1 MMRSL
6 YSGISGLTVHQTKMD
21 VIGNNIANVNTTAF
35 KSSRVTF
42 TDVFSQKLS
51 GASAGNEEVGGT
63 NSKQIGLG
71 STVGSIDILMGE
83 GAAQRTDNELDL
95 KIEGDGFFIVN
106 DGNGYKFTRD
116 GSFKIDVNGYLV
128 TSNGYYVCGW
138 TADKDG
144 NIAKTP
150 VEKLAMVANETYS
163 VPASKTTK
171 INFAK
176 NLNIDDGSTEAT
188 GVTQLS
194 TIFDSLGNEYTV
206 KQNFYYIDSQAAV
219 DKYNDNHD
227 VKLTVDGYPTGLPTG
242 VKTYDITM
250 ANVNKGAGATGD
262 VTYPFWVSLGISD
275 VTNAEGERVYASDAY
290 VTQSG
295 LTKADVADETGEV
308 PLATLLSKL
317 SDAGNTADGFPAVF
331 KFDASG
337 NLDKNVGAGITGIK
351 LNFGKGTE
359 PPIRGIVSSVGT
371 GDVADASL
379 NVITLS
385 LNDLTQYNSS
395 TTASSTYDGNKPGT
409 MSSYSI
415 GSDGIISAKYSNGQT
430 KILGQI
436 SLATFSNSAGLEK
449 VGGNLYQSTL
459 NSGDFDGIGVDP
471 TSVGSLNAG
480 TLEMSN
486 VDLSTE
492 FTEMITTQRGF
503 QANSR
508 IITTSDTLLE
518 ELVNLKR

>member
-6 YSGISGLTVHQTKMD
+6 YSGISGLAVHQTKMD
-21 VIGNNIANVNTTAF
+21 VIGNNIANVNTTAY

-42 TDVFSQKLS
+42 TDVFSQKLA
-51 GASAGNEEVGGT
+51 GAASGNEDVGGT
-63 NSKQIGLG
+63 NPKQIGLG
-71 STVGSIDILMGE
+71 ATVGSIDLLMGE

-106 DGNGYKFTRD
+106 DGKGNKFTRD
-116 GSFKIDVNGYLV
+116 GSFKIDANGYLV
-128 TSNGYYVCGW
+128 NSSGYYVCGW

-144 NIAKTP
+144 NISKTP
-150 VEKLAMVANETYS
+150 VDKLSMVTNETYS
-163 VPASKTTK
+163 VPASKTSK
-171 INFAK
+171 INFGK
-176 NLNIDDGSTEAT
+176 NLNVEDGSTDST

-206 KQNFYYIDSQAAV
+206 KQQFYYLKTPEDV
-219 DKYNDNHD
+219 MKYNENHEGD
-227 VKLTVDGYPTGLPTG
+227 MLVHYTEANNSLTAPSSG
-242 VKTYDITM
+242 VTSPKYEIDLKE
-250 ANVNKGAGATGD
+250 ANFPV
-262 VTYPFWVSLGISD
+262 WVSLGIES
-275 VTNAEGERVYASDAY
+275 VTDTEGNEVNASAEFVNYASGVSSGTLSGTEQLTLAEALN
-290 VTQSG
+290 VTSG
-295 LTKADVADETGEV
+295 YPQVFRFK
-308 PLATLLSKL
+308 
-317 SDAGNTADGFPAVF
+317 SDGT
-331 KFDASG
+331 
-337 NLDKNVGAGITGIK
+337 LDKEFGAGKSGIK
-351 LNFGKGTE
+351 LDFGNKAE
-359 PPIRGIVSSVGT
+359 SPIEGIISTVGSET
-371 GDVADASL
+371 AESPDQNAIA
-379 NVITLS
+379 IS

-395 TTASSTYDGNKPGT
+395 TTATSTYDGNKPGT

-415 GSDGIISAKYSNGQT
+415 GSDGIISAKYSNGET

-436 SLATFSNSAGLEK
+436 SLATFNNSAGLEK
-449 VGGNLYQSTL
+449 VGGNLYQTTL
-459 NSGDFDGIGVDP
+459 NSGEFDGIGVDP

>member
-6 YSGISGLTVHQTKMD
+6 YSGISGLSVHQTKMD
-21 VIGNNIANVNTTAF
+21 VIGNNIANVNTTAY

-42 TDVFSQKLS
+42 TDVFSQKLA
-51 GASAGNEEVGGT
+51 GAASGNEDVGGT
-63 NSKQIGLG
+63 NPKQIGLG
-71 STVGSIDILMGE
+71 ATVGSIDLLMGE

-106 DGNGYKFTRD
+106 DGKGNKFTRD
-116 GSFKIDVNGYLV
+116 GSFKIDANGYLV
-128 TSNGYYVCGW
+128 NSSGYYVCGW

-144 NIAKTP
+144 NISKTP
-150 VEKLAMVANETYS
+150 VDKLSMVTNETYS
-163 VPASKTTK
+163 VPASKTSK
-171 INFAK
+171 INFGK
-176 NLNIDDGSTEAT
+176 NLNVEDGSTDST

-206 KQNFYYIDSQAAV
+206 KQQFYYLKTPEDVI
-219 DKYNDNHD
+219 KYNENHE
-227 VKLTVDGYPTGLPTG
+227 
-242 VKTYDITM
+242 
-250 ANVNKGAGATGD
+250 NKMK
-262 VTYPFWVSLGISD
+262 VTYEGTQTAGGGDPLKYEIDLADATFPVWVSLGIES
-275 VTNAEGERVYASDAY
+275 VTDSEGNNVNASTQFITYANGKDSTRIPDA
-290 VTQSG
+290 
-295 LTKADVADETGEV
+295 TKTYSLADV
-308 PLATLLSKL
+308 LNATSGYPQVFRFK
-317 SDAGNTADGFPAVF
+317 SDGT
-331 KFDASG
+331 
-337 NLDKNVGAGITGIK
+337 LDKEFGAGVNGIE
-351 LNFGKGTE
+351 LDFGKNNE
-359 PPIRGIVSSVGT
+359 SPIEGIISTVGSESVT
-371 GDVADASL
+371 VAGSNSIA
-379 NVITLS
+379 IS

-395 TTASSTYDGNKPGT
+395 TTATSTYDGNKPGT

-415 GSDGIISAKYSNGQT
+415 GSDGIISAKYSNGET

-436 SLATFSNSAGLEK
+436 SLATFNNSAGLEK
-449 VGGNLYQSTL
+449 CGGNLYQTTL
-459 NSGDFDGIGVDP
+459 NSGEFDGIGVDP